1 MHIVVNTRLMM
12 KDRLDGIGWFSYETL
27 RRITAAHPE
36 HLFTFV
42 FDRPAADEFVFSD
55 NVRHVVLPPRA
66 GRPLLTRFW
75 FDVSLYAFLW
85 RARPDLLISPD
96 GALPIHS
103 QVPALAVIHDINF
116 AHRPADLPFLSRHYY
131 NSMFPRYARK
141 AARIATVSAY
151 SKADIAETYG
161 IPAEKIDVV
170 YNGCNTGY
178 RPVSETT
185 RREVKAKY
193 TEGCDYFVF
202 VGSLHPRKNINGL
215 VQAFDRFKSA
225 SGSAL
230 KLLIVGAN
238 YWSDAASEAGFGRL
252 QHKIDVI
259 FTGRLAQ
266 QELFSVFASA
276 LAMTYV
282 PYFEGFGIPLL
293 EAMNCDVPVVTS
305 NVTSMPEIAGDAAIF
320 VDPNSVEAIAAAM
333 QRLASDPQLRAT
345 LIAKGR
351 IRTEQFSWD
360 RSARLLWQSVEKVL
374 ASHC

>member
-12 KDRLDGIGWFSYETL
+12 KDRLDGIGWFSCETL
-27 RRITAAHPE
+27 RRITVAHPE
-36 HLFTFV
+36 HQFTFV
-42 FDRPAADEFVFSD
+42 FDRPAARELVFSD
-55 NVRHVVLPPRA
+55 NVRHVVLAPRA
-66 GRPLLTRFW
+66 GNPLLTRFW
-75 FDVSLYAFLW
+75 FDVSLYAFLL
-85 RARPDLLISPD
+85 RVRPDLLISPD
-96 GALPIHS
+96 GGLPIRS
-103 QVPALAVIHDINF
+103 KVPSLAVIHDINF

-141 AARIATVSAY
+141 ATRIVTVSAY
-151 SKADIAETYG
+151 SKADIAGTYG

-178 RPVSETT
+178 HPVSEAVRRDVKT
-185 RREVKAKY
+185 RY
-193 TEGCDYFVF
+193 TGGRDYFVF
-202 VGSLHPRKNINGL
+202 VGSLHPRKNIKGL

-230 KLLIVGAN
+230 RLLIVGAS
-238 YWSDAASEAGFGRL
+238 YWSDAASEAGFGQLR
-252 QHKIDVI
+252 HKDDVI

-266 QELFSVFASA
+266 QELFFVFASA

-305 NVTSMPEIAGDAAIF
+305 AVTSMPEIAADAAIF
-320 VDPNSVEAIAAAM
+320 VDPNSIDAIAAAM
-333 QRLASDPQLRAT
+333 QRIASDPQLRAA

-351 IRTEQFSWD
+351 IRREHFSWD
-360 RSARLLWQSVEKVL
+360 RSAGLLWQSVEKVL
-374 ASHC
+374 AS

>member
-27 RRITAAHPE
+27 RRITAGHLE
-36 HLFTFV
+36 HRFTFV
-42 FDRPAADEFVFSD
+42 FDRPAAAEFVFSD
-55 NVRHVVLPPRA
+55 NVRHVVLPPHA
-66 GRPLLTRFW
+66 GRPLLTRVW
-75 FDVSLYAFLW
+75 LDVSLYAFLL
-85 RARPDLLISPD
+85 RAKPDLLISPD

-103 QVPALAVIHDINF
+103 KVPALAVIHDINF
-116 AHRPADLPFLSRHYY
+116 AHRPADLPFSSRQYY
-131 NSMFPRYARK
+131 NRMFPRYARK

-178 RPVSETT
+178 QPVGEAT
-185 RREVKAKY
+185 RREVKARY

-230 KLLIVGAN
+230 KLLIVGAS
-238 YWSDAASEAGFGRL
+238 YWSDAASEAKFGQLR
-252 QHKIDVI
+252 HKDDVI

-282 PYFEGFGIPLL
+282 PFFEGFGIPLL
-293 EAMNCDVPVVTS
+293 EAMSCDVPVVTS
-305 NVTSMPEIAGDAAIF
+305 AATSMPEIAGDAALL
-320 VDPNSVEAIAAAM
+320 VDPDSIEAIAAAM
-333 QRLASDPQLRAT
+333 QRIAGDAALRCA
-345 LIAKGR
+345 LIEKGR
-351 IRTEQFSWD
+351 IRRQHFSWD
-360 RSARLLWQSVEKVL
+360 STAQRLWQAAEKVL
-374 ASHC
+374 AAR